1 MRMSTLQVGDSIG
14 RFRIQAI
21 IGEGALGTIYRAW
34 DPNRRR
40 LVAIKELS
48 AELKARNPTR
58 YAEYLERFRMERR
71 IQSQLVHLRIVA
83 AYEPMKQGET
93 EYLITEYLD
102 GGTLADL
109 IKQEGSIPP
118 ERVIE
123 IGIEMCQAI
132 AAAWE
137 RDIVHCDINPGNILL
152 TSDGRAKLAGFGT
165 AQVGKMSHRSQTYR
179 RHPGTP
185 TYMSPEQEEGRSYLD
200 ERSDLYSLGLVLYE
214 ALTGKPYKHER
225 VPVRR
230 LTSKVPAGAEKAVM
244 RALEHEVGARYQS
257 AAAFETALRQ
267 ALDRRRPTWPWRVVG
282 VGALVGLVAGGVLI
296 AQLVTARRTGTP
308 EPTAMQTRVAVE
320 TPSPSPTATALPTQ
334 ATIAATT
341 IPSPS
346 LLPTARPTA
355 TEVPVSTVPAT
366 RLPLPTP
373 LPAIS
378 APTLSEPPGAAS
390 VKSPDITLRWIG
402 QLPNNDYG
410 FRVTLY
416 HKDGAQAYG
425 SPILGNEAWTVHLP
439 GSEPAI
445 EAIGEW
451 RWSVTVV
458 QRAAPGLAL
467 ARSDE
472 WTFYFNPFA
481 GP

>member
-1 MRMSTLQVGDSIG
+1 MSTLQVGDSIG

-267 ALDRRRPTWPWRVVG
+267 ALDSSRCGRPGGFGRRWRADRPVG
-282 VGALVGLVAGGVLI
+282 NGKADRNPRTNGHADPRSGGDTLPIPDSYRAANPSDDRGNHHTIPVPASHSASDGHGGSRFHGACHASSPSHAPSRDFGAHVERA
-296 AQLVTARRTGTP
+296 ARRC
-308 EPTAMQTRVAVE
+308 ECQE
-320 TPSPSPTATALPTQ
+320 S
-334 ATIAATT
+334 
-341 IPSPS
+341 
-346 LLPTARPTA
+346 
-355 TEVPVSTVPAT
+355 
-366 RLPLPTP
+366 
-373 LPAIS
+373 
-378 APTLSEPPGAAS
+378 
-390 VKSPDITLRWIG
+390 
-402 QLPNNDYG
+402 
-410 FRVTLY
+410 
-416 HKDGAQAYG
+416 
-425 SPILGNEAWTVHLP
+425 
-439 GSEPAI
+439 
-445 EAIGEW
+445 
-451 RWSVTVV
+451 
-458 QRAAPGLAL
+458 
-467 ARSDE
+467 
-472 WTFYFNPFA
+472 
-481 GP
+481 